1 MSKEVRMVTEKIRV
15 FLVDDHTLL
24 RNALTMLLEG
34 QKNIEVVGEAAN
46 ASEAVEGVC
55 KEKPDVVLM
64 DISLPDFDGIE
75 ATVNIVK
82 ALPSTRIIAVTMHV
96 EEIYLLKFLNAGG
109 RGYIHKSAA
118 DRDLLKAIHVVMNG
132 EIFLSSDGVQVMA
145 NQYIQT
151 DNPQETPPEILSE
164 RELQVLKLIA
174 RGFTS
179 REIGEKLFLSPRTI
193 ETYRERITVKLKLEH
208 RSELVDYAIK
218 HKLLY

>member
-1 MSKEVRMVTEKIRV
+1 MKDKMRV

-24 RNALTMLLEG
+24 RNALTMLLTG
-34 QKNIEVVGEAAN
+34 QKDIEVVGEAAN
-46 ASEAVEGVC
+46 ATEAIAGILE
-55 KEKPDVVLM
+55 KKPDVVLM
-64 DISLPDFDGIE
+64 DISLPDIDGIE
-75 ATVNIVK
+75 ATAKIVK
-82 ALPSTRIIAVTMHV
+82 NLPEIKIIAVTMHV

>member
-82 ALPSTRIIAVTMHV
+82 ALPSTRIIAVTMHA
-96 EEIYLLKFLNAGG
+96 EEVYLLKFLNAGG

-118 DRDLLKAIHVVMNG
+118 DRDLLKAIHAVMEG
-132 EIFLSSDGVQVMA
+132 EVFLSSDGVQVMA
-145 NQYIQT
+145 NQYIHN
-151 DNPQETPPEILSE
+151 DHSKEILPDVLSE
-164 RELQVLKLIA
+164 REREVLKLIA

-193 ETYRERITVKLKLEH
+193 ETYRERIAVKLKLEH

>member
-75 ATVNIVK
+75 ATVNIV
-82 ALPSTRIIAVTMHV
+82 ALP
-96 EEIYLLKFLNAGG
+96 L
-109 RGYIHKSAA
+109 
-118 DRDLLKAIHVVMNG
+118 
-132 EIFLSSDGVQVMA
+132 
-145 NQYIQT
+145 
-151 DNPQETPPEILSE
+151 QE
-164 RELQVLKLIA
+164 
-174 RGFTS
+174 
-179 REIGEKLFLSPRTI
+179 LSP
-193 ETYRERITVKLKLEH
+193 
-208 RSELVDYAIK
+208 
-218 HKLLY
+218 

>member
-1 MSKEVRMVTEKIRV
+1 MKDKMRV

-24 RNALTMLLEG
+24 RNALTMLLTG
-34 QKNIEVVGEAAN
+34 QQDIEVVGEAAN
-46 ASEAVEGVC
+46 ATEAIAGVL

-64 DISLPDFDGIE
+64 DISLPDLDGIE
-75 ATVNIVK
+75 ATAKIVK
-82 ALPSTRIIAVTMHV
+82 VLPEIKIIAVTMHV

>member
-1 MSKEVRMVTEKIRV
+1 MKDKVRV

-24 RNALTMLLEG
+24 RNALTMLLTG
-34 QKNIEVVGEAAN
+34 QQDIEVVGEAAN
-46 ASEAVEGVC
+46 ATEAIAGILE
-55 KEKPDVVLM
+55 KKPDVVLM
-64 DISLPDFDGIE
+64 DISLPDIDGIE
-75 ATVNIVK
+75 ATAKIVK
-82 ALPSTRIIAVTMHV
+82 NLPEIKIIAVTMHV